1 MPVTQVN
8 DIEVYYETRGEGSP
22 LMLINGWG
30 GNLNSWSTRMVNL
43 LSDHH
48 RVIMMDNRGTGRSS
62 KPDEP
67 YTMDMMAADTVGL
80 LDVLG
85 VRRAHVIGFSMG
97 GIVAQA
103 LALNHPD
110 KVRSLIL
117 CGTNPGGIHRL
128 SSSIHVQTE
137 LALIASPLPEM
148 TERDRTVKLLYLLY
162 PRRYVEENLE
172 ELILDETYSEYPTPD
187 YALMRQSQAIAG
199 FDSYD
204 RLPTIKV
211 PTLVVAGDED
221 VLVPHK
227 NGDVL
232 AERILGARLVKV
244 PGAGHGLL
252 KQKTEEVVPVILRF
266 LGEVDEML

>member
-1 MPVTQVN
+1 MATTQVN
-8 DIEVYYETRGEGSP
+8 NIDVYYETRGEGSP

-30 GNLNSWSTRMVNL
+30 GNLNSWSTSMVCL
-43 LSDHH
+43 LSEHH
-48 RVIMMDNRGTGRSS
+48 RVIMMDNRGTGRSG

-80 LDVLG
+80 LDALG
-85 VRRAHVIGFSMG
+85 VKQAHVMGFSMG

-110 KVRSLIL
+110 KVRSLVL
-117 CGTNPGGIHRL
+117 CGTNPGGIHRV
-128 SSSIHVQTE
+128 SSSIHIHTE

-162 PRRYVEENLE
+162 SPGYVEENLE
-172 ELILDETYSEYPTPD
+172 KLILDETYSDHPTPD

-204 RLPTIKV
+204 RLPSIKS
-211 PTLVVAGDED
+211 PALVVTGVDD
-221 VLVPHK
+221 VLVPPK
-227 NGDVL
+227 NSETL
-232 AERILGARLVKV
+232 AERIPDARLVKV
-244 PGAGHGLL
+244 PGAGHGVL
-252 KQKTEEVVPVILRF
+252 KQKTEVIGPVILRF
-266 LGEVDEML
+266 LGEVDERL